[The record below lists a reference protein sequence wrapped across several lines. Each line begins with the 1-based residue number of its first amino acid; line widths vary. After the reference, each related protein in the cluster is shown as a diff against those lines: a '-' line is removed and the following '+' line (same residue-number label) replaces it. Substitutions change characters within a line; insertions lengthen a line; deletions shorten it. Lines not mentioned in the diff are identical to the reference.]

1 MYSVEDGERGG
12 DMPRLYS
19 FTIGRR
25 NRDAA
30 VQSVRVAATR
40 QPQTALE
47 QSEKAY
53 LYSLVVSSAG
63 YREGQPPTATLV
75 TTCFLCGT
83 LSASSLSSGWPIATQ
98 VIPTGRV
105 AYTPSAYI
113 YIYIQ
118 IYYDASLLLERP
130 GSPSA
135 GAQPA
140 RASCNF
146 FFSFFFFLRIGWCC
160 CDGHQRETHRCMG
173 KKRRRRRRRRAKRE
187 KRRPSLIVRGYTPSS
202 FFFFFFLSWVSRPV
216 VVR

>member
-1 MYSVEDGERGG
+1 MYSVEDGEGG

-113 YIYIQ
+113 YIYTNILRCQ
-118 IYYDASLLLERP
+118 SFVGEAGQPKCWRPTGARLL
-130 GSPSA
+130 
-135 GAQPA
+135 
-140 RASCNF
+140 
-146 FFSFFFFLRIGWCC
+146 
-160 CDGHQRETHRCMG
+160 
-173 KKRRRRRRRRAKRE
+173 
-187 KRRPSLIVRGYTPSS
+187 
-202 FFFFFFLSWVSRPV
+202 
-216 VVR
+216 

>member
-83 LSASSLSSGWPIATQ
+83 LSASSLSPGWCWPIATQ

-113 YIYIQ
+113 YIYKYITMPVFCWRGR
-118 IYYDASLLLERP
+118 A
-130 GSPSA
+130 
-135 GAQPA
+135 AQVLAPNR
-140 RASCNF
+140 RAPLVTF
-146 FFSFFFFLRIGWCC
+146 FFPSSSSCVSADVVVMGT
-160 CDGHQRETHRCMG
+160 REKPIDVWG
-173 KKRRRRRRRRAKRE
+173 KKEEDGGGGRSGKNGAR
-187 KRRPSLIVRGYTPSS
+187 L
-202 FFFFFFLSWVSRPV
+202 L
-216 VVR
+216 